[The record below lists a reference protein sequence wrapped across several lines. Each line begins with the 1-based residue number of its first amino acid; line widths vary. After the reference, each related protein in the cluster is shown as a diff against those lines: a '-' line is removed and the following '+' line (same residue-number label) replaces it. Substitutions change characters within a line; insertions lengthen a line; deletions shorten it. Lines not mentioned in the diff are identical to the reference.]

1 MRLLIVL
8 ALAIACASA
17 QNYPPLTDSVLQM
30 LSEGQT
36 YMNAEPPDTKILLRE
51 YDFIVVGAGSA
62 GSVIASRLS
71 EVPEWKVLL
80 IEAGQEENIVMD
92 IPLAA
97 NMLQFTGI
105 NWKYKTVPS
114 NKYCLGMTNN
124 QCNFPRGK
132 VMGGSSVLNYMIF
145 TRGNYRDFNHWEEL
159 GNPGWSWEN
168 VLPYFKK
175 LEDMTIEGPRSDT
188 RMHGRNGPMTIS
200 EAPFETII
208 SKAFVTGGTE
218 LGYSRV
224 NVNSERQTGFSRL
237 PVTLRNGTRC
247 STSRGYLHPARNRRN
262 LHVRKYS
269 QVTRVIID
277 PKTKTA
283 IGVEFERARKRYQ
296 VLARKEV
303 ILSAGAIGSPH
314 LLLLSG
320 VGPKK
325 HLQEKGV
332 KVVKNL
338 PVGYNLQ
345 DHVALGGL
353 TVLINQPVS
362 IKTDR
367 ILSNATAL
375 NMFLTQHRG
384 PITIPGGCEALAFI
398 DTKNDDPRNTDGY
411 PDLELLLVAGAVS
424 SEPTLK
430 LNFGIK
436 NSVYDSVYRDT
447 EALDGFMVLPMIM
460 RPKST
465 GFVLLKDRNPFH
477 SPYIIPNYFA
487 DEEDLDVAVAGVRK
501 VQELIK
507 TPAMRQ
513 LGAQLLQTP
522 LPGCTSMPFDSDD
535 YWKCHARH
543 LPFTIYHLSGSCKM
557 GPASDRTAVVDP
569 RLRVHGV
576 RNLRVVDASIM
587 PKVTA
592 SHTNA
597 PVIMI
602 AEKAADMIKQDHG
615 KRTDF

>member
-51 YDFIVVGAGSA
+51 YDFIVV
-62 GSVIASRLS
+62 
-71 EVPEWKVLL
+71 PEWKVLL

-97 NMLQFTGI
+97 NML
-105 NWKYKTVPS
+105 
-114 NKYCLGMTNN
+114 
-124 QCNFPRGK
+124 
-132 VMGGSSVLNYMIF
+132 
-145 TRGNYRDFNHWEEL
+145 H
-159 GNPGWSWEN
+159 
-168 VLPYFKK
+168 
-175 LEDMTIEGPRSDT
+175 
-188 RMHGRNGPMTIS
+188 
-200 EAPFETII
+200 
-208 SKAFVTGGTE
+208 
-218 LGYSRV
+218 
-224 NVNSERQTGFSRL
+224 
-237 PVTLRNGTRC
+237 
-247 STSRGYLHPARNRRN
+247 TSRGYLHPARNRRN

-465 GFVLLKDRNPFH
+465 GF
-477 SPYIIPNYFA
+477 
-487 DEEDLDVAVAGVRK
+487 DLDVAVAGVRK